1 MAAEKEPDSKEEFS
15 DEKLKKSTRKTK
27 VIVIAALTVFLLLGA
42 VVSVSLYLT
51 INQSTPSQS
60 NRLTDVNLNTGD
72 TLTYQVDQDIEAE
85 TGNNKHRGRLIK
97 YYTKKSSFNIEISL
111 TQFLG
116 YIFQKARN
124 TLIKIFNGKI
134 LKNQIKQF

>member
-42 VVSVSLYLT
+42 VVSVALYLT

-97 YYTKKSSFNIEISL
+97 YYTKRVLLISK
-111 TQFLG
+111 FH
-116 YIFQKARN
+116 
-124 TLIKIFNGKI
+124 
-134 LKNQIKQF
+134 

>member
-85 TGNNKHRGRLIK
+85 TGNNKQRGRLIK
-97 YYTKKSSFNIEISL
+97 YYTKRVLLISE
-111 TQFLG
+111 FLG
-116 YIFQKARN
+116 YIFQKPRN
-124 TLIKIFNGKI
+124 TLINIFNGKI
-134 LKNQIKQF
+134 LKNQIK

>member
-42 VVSVSLYLT
+42 VVSVSLYFT
-51 INQSTPSQS
+51 INQSTPRQS
-60 NRLTDVNLNTGD
+60 NRLADVNLNEGD

-85 TGNNKHRGRLIK
+85 TGNNKQRGRLIK
-97 YYTKKSSFNIEISL
+97 YFTKKTRVLLISK
-111 TQFLG
+111 FH
-116 YIFQKARN
+116 
-124 TLIKIFNGKI
+124 
-134 LKNQIKQF
+134 